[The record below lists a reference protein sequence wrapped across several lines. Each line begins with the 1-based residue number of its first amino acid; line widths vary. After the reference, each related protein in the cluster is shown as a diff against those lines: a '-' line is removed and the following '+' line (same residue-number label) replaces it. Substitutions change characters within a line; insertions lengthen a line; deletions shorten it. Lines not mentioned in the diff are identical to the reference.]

1 MERSLGGVLRFGNP
15 GRLIQERAKV
25 GGIRLIATLSLSSLL
40 LGGTLS
46 YASTR
51 PNTPVEHCQIWGG
64 RFLIVG
70 LALIG
75 AGMPLFR

>member
-1 MERSLGGVLRFGNP
+1 M
-15 GRLIQERAKV
+15 
-25 GGIRLIATLSLSSLL
+25 IATLSLSSLL

-46 YASTR
+46 FASTR
-51 PNTPVEHCQIWGG
+51 PNTATETCEIWGG